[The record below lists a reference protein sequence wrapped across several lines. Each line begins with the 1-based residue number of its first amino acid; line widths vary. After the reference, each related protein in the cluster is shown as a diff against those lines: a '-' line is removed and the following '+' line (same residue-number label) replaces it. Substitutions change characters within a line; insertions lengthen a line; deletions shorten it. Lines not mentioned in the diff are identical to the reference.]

1 MDRIEFYKKA
11 VNKFI
16 TAKNDTVLVCGGG
29 NNDKY
34 VFENLDFKNV
44 TISNLDSR
52 AQAKDFLPFKWSF
65 QNAECLTYDDN
76 SFDYVTIHAAIHH
89 MSNPHKALTEMYRIA
104 KKGVLAVES
113 RDSFLMSIIEKL
125 QLSQT
130 YEHDAVYFNNCK
142 YGGVNNTEIPNYVFR
157 WTEREVEKT
166 IQTYAP
172 YYKHNIKYEYGTSDP
187 AILSVEKNVTLKI
200 FVITLLRP
208 FHWLF
213 LKIFT
218 KQQNLFAFFINKPQT
233 FSTLFP
239 WLEYDKQKKKII
251 FNTSWGEKT
260 YKKNE

>member
-16 TAKNDTVLVCGGG
+16 TAKNDSVLVCGGG

-52 AQAKDFLPFKWSF
+52 TEAKNFLPFKWSF
-65 QNAECLTYDDN
+65 QNAECLSYDNN
-76 SFDYVTIHAAIHH
+76 SYDYVIINAAIHH
-89 MSNPHKALTEMYRIA
+89 MSNPHKALTEMYRVA

-113 RDSFLMSIIEKL
+113 RDSILMRILEKL
-125 QLSQT
+125 QLTQT
-130 YEHDAVYFNNCK
+130 YEHDAVFFNNCK

-187 AILSVEKNVTLKI
+187 AILSKKKNAILKI
-200 FVITLLRP
+200 FAIKLLRT
-208 FHWLF
+208 FHRFF

-218 KQQNLFAFFINKPQT
+218 KQQNLFAFFINKNQT
-233 FSTLFP
+233 YEELFP
-239 WLEYDKQKKKII
+239 WLEYDIKNKKII
-251 FNTSWGEKT
+251 FNTVWSEKI
-260 YKKNE
+260 YKK